1 MEGQLND
8 EDRAL
13 LYNSVLELKPANI
26 FEVGTFKGGGST
38 LQLAR
43 GLKENGKGVL
53 FTCEIDFER
62 YNQAASGFFNEYP
75 ELYRLINFQRGA
87 ALEVFPSILRAEG
100 KADMVFMDGC
110 DDGQTNLDEFKMF
123 EPYMRPGS
131 VFLMHDWGCLK
142 ASMVR
147 PYLEK
152 NKDFEIL
159 KVHEFVSVESGRVG
173 MVKAVRK

>member
-1 MEGQLND
+1 MEGQLNE

-13 LYNSVLELKPANI
+13 LYHSVLERKPDNI

-43 GLKENGKGVL
+43 GLKENGKGLL
-53 FTCEIDFER
+53 FTCEIDPER
-62 YNQAASGFFNEYP
+62 YRQAVDGFFAEYLDLCP
-75 ELYRLINFQRGA
+75 RINFCLGP
-87 ALEVFPSILRAEG
+87 ALEMFPPILQFEG

-110 DDGQTNLDEFKMF
+110 DDGQTNLNEFLMF
-123 EPYMRPGS
+123 EPWMRPGS
-131 VFLMHDWGCLK
+131 IFLMHDWGCLK

-152 NKDFEIL
+152 NPAFEIL
-159 KVHEFVSVESGRVG
+159 KVHDYVSVESGRVG
-173 MVKAVRK
+173 MVKAMKL